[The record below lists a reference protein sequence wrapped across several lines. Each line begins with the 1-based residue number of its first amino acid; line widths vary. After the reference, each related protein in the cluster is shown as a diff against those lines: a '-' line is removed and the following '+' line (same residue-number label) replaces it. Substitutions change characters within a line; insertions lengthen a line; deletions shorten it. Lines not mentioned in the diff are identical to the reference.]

1 MLKTRVI
8 PIVLLKDGEMAV
20 KSVQFGWLRPI
31 NHPVNSV
38 RVYNARNVDELLFL
52 DISATKE
59 KRKPLLDLIA
69 LILDDCFMPLT
80 VGGGVKDVQTIH
92 ELLKVGA
99 DKIVINT
106 QAVITPDII
115 TQGAKEF
122 GSQCIVASLD
132 AKKHDNGTYEIFIES
147 GTKPTGLDPV
157 VWAKEMEKRGA
168 GEILINSINKDGTE
182 EGYDIALI
190 RRVADAVNIPV
201 IAAGGAG
208 KLQDFAQAI
217 KKGHASAVAAS
228 SIFLFTDIT
237 PQGVKK
243 YMKKVGINTRV

>member
-20 KSVQFGWLRPI
+20 KSVQFGWLRPV

-38 RVYNARNVDELLFL
+38 RVYNARNVDELIFL
-52 DISATKE
+52 DISATPE
-59 KRKPLLDLIA
+59 NRGPLLDLIA
-69 LILDDCFMPLT
+69 IILDDCFMPLT
-80 VGGGVKDVQTIH
+80 VGGGVKDIHTIR

-99 DKIVINT
+99 DKVAINT
-106 QAVITPDII
+106 QAVLTPDII
-115 TQGAKEF
+115 SQGAKEF

-132 AKKHDNGTYEIFIES
+132 AKKHDDGRYEIFIES

-157 VWAKEMEKRGA
+157 AWGKEMEARGA
-168 GEILINSINKDGTE
+168 GEILINSIDKDGTE
-182 EGYDIALI
+182 EGYDITLI
-190 RRVADAVNIPV
+190 KRVSDAVKIPV

-208 KLQDFAQAI
+208 KLQDFVQAI
-217 KKGHASAVAAS
+217 KKGRASAVAAS

-237 PQGVKK
+237 PSTVKIYLQKQG
-243 YMKKVGINTRV
+243 IPTRT